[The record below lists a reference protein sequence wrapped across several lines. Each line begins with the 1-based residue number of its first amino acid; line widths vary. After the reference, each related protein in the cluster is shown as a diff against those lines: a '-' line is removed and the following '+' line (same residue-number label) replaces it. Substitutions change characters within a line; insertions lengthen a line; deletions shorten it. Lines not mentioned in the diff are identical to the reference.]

1 MPLTG
6 INPIVAPEPGCPVVI
21 QTWPYMKISIQ
32 NKNQSFECGADEN
45 ILDAALRQG
54 ITMPYGCRGG
64 CCGNCMGGVVEG
76 GFTYPNGQ
84 PDGIADS
91 EIAGGKALF
100 CQARPET
107 DMVIDVRIVDMPEGI
122 ERRKMPARVHS
133 TTRLADDVVHMK
145 LKIPAA
151 DRLQFLAGQYVDF
164 ILSDGRR
171 RAFSL
176 ANPPHHDEFLEFQIR
191 HVSGGYFTHFVFE
204 EMRNK
209 ALIRIEGPLG
219 TFYLR
224 EDHEEP
230 IIMMA
235 GGTGMAP
242 LRSILLHM
250 FEIGDKRPVHLF
262 WGTRT
267 KKDIYLQDEI
277 SQWLKDHPDNLKFTP
292 VLSEPV
298 ESDHWNGDTG
308 FVHEAVIRTYPDM
321 SDYEVYMSGPPPMIY
336 SARDAFMAQGLPE
349 DRVFSD
355 AFDFSDDPGL
365 SAAKKESGIG

>member
-1 MPLTG
+1 
-6 INPIVAPEPGCPVVI
+6 
-21 QTWPYMKISIQ
+21 MKISIR
-32 NKNQSFECGADEN
+32 NKNQSFECGADEG

-54 ITMPYGCRGG
+54 ITLPYGCRGG
-64 CCGNCMGGVVEG
+64 RCGSCMGHVVEG
-76 GFTYPNGQ
+76 VFAYPNGQ
-84 PDGIADS
+84 PGGIADS
-91 EIAGGKALF
+91 ETAEGKALF
-100 CQARPET
+100 CQARPAT
-107 DMVIDVRIVDMPEGI
+107 DMVIDIRVVDTPAGI
-122 ERRKMPARVHS
+122 RPRKVPARVHS
-133 TTRLADDVVHMK
+133 ITRLTDDVVHMK
-145 LKIPAA
+145 LKIPAS
-151 DRLQFLAGQYVDF
+151 DRLQFFAGQYVDF

-176 ANPPHHDEFLEFQIR
+176 ANPPHYDAFLEFQIR
-191 HVSGGYFTHFVFE
+191 HVPGGYFTHLVFE

-224 EDHEEP
+224 EDHEQP

-250 FEIGDKRPVHLF
+250 FAIGDKRPVHLF
-262 WGTRT
+262 WGVRA

-277 SQWLKDHPDNLKFTP
+277 SRWLKDHPHSLKFTP
-292 VLSEPV
+292 VLSEPP
-298 ESDHWNGDTG
+298 ESDHWDGDSG

-321 SDYEVYMSGPPPMIY
+321 SGYEVYMSGPPPMVY
-336 SARDAFMAQGLPE
+336 VARDAFMAHGLPE

-365 SAAKKESGIG
+365 SAVEKEGGGGG